1 MHRTTFVL
9 TAALLLVS
17 AVSVKAIPLGPMVSS
32 PDQSSAEKIGC
43 SRSSSNE
50 TCPYGYTPRGYGC
63 VPCWNERPRHYRDY
77 DHGYYGPR
85 HYRDYDHGY
94 YGPRKYPRGYYN
106 Y

>member
-9 TAALLLVS
+9 TAALLFVS
-17 AVSVKAIPLGPMVSS
+17 VVSVKAIPLGPTVSS
-32 PDQSSAEKIGC
+32 PDQSPIEKIGC

-77 DHGYYGPR
+77 DHGYY
-85 HYRDYDHGY
+85 RDYDHGY
-94 YGPRKYPRGYYN
+94 YGPRKYPRGYY
-106 Y
+106 